1 MEDDKKRTKEYYQVN
16 LDTGRIFWIVFVLG
30 IIVIGIFFLG
40 IYLGRDKEGKKLF
53 GFDRSK
59 FLKREDVSGSETVSV
74 ETSEEDTPILKL
86 LEEDLD
92 EESRYIE
99 IEEIPVP
106 VGPQAVQK
114 AEPVTEVKETAVR
127 PDRVRADR
135 VRADRVRAEKKPA
148 VKKTAPASSPPYTAK
163 GDYFIQIA
171 SFTKRENADTIAED
185 LRKRLY
191 KVIIVEASVD
201 EKTFYRVRVGPFET
215 EGVAK
220 NTMISMKRQFNLKD
234 SFVVKKSS

>member
-127 PDRVRADR
+127 
-135 VRADRVRAEKKPA
+135 ADRVRAEKKPA